1 VKGRVVP
8 APATFHV
15 VVTCEHAAAA
25 IPRKFGDLGLPA
37 AVRAS
42 HRAYDAG
49 ALGIA
54 KAIAKALQAPLHVG
68 AWSRLV
74 VDLNRSHD
82 QPAVIPRRVDG
93 RPIAG
98 NQVDGLARKQRVLE
112 YWMPYRMAAT
122 ADIAAASHRGVVLHL
137 SVHSFTPTLRGVVR
151 RNDIGLRSAT
161 SSGRP
166 SSRPASSSGATSPTS
181 ATRMASPATCG
192 SACPPAAISGSR
204 SSATSAWS
212 ARRRGPDVPRGRW
225 STRCG
230 VWCRPSRGERL
241 SSCRPLRHSKAA
253 RSPVASAAADVPP
266 RHLSHR
272 CHRGG
277 RRRSLAGVGAALDL

>member
-151 RNDIGLRSAT
+151 RNDIGLLHDPERALEVAFCNQLRSPLVEAGLVVRRNFPYFGNTDGFT
-161 SSGRP
+161 SHLRQRLPAGRYLGIEIECNQRLVGKAP
-166 SSRPASSSGATSPTS
+166 G
-181 ATRMASPATCG
+181 
-192 SACPPAAISGSR
+192 
-204 SSATSAWS
+204 
-212 ARRRGPDVPRGRW
+212 ARR
-225 STRCG
+225 
-230 VWCRPSRGERL
+230 
-241 SSCRPLRHSKAA
+241 AA
-253 RSPVASAAADVPP
+253 RALVDALRRVVSPVAW
-266 RHLSHR
+266 
-272 CHRGG
+272 
-277 RRRSLAGVGAALDL
+277 